1 MALPLLA
8 LGKIVSSV
16 VSATAKG
23 LTVAGKATAK
33 GSKVVGRAAGKAA
46 YAGGEL
52 VYDVASA
59 AKQGLIK
66 GVKATP
72 NALKKAASATRKSM
86 SNFGKRMSKR
96 KTSGGI
102 EKLKRN
108 SEKIRNNINRDIKK
122 LKKQRL
128 DRERIQRNVLERGE
142 VRKMEKNIESAK
154 TPTGKKVNSILKS
167 PMSIFDKIFG
177 LGGILL
183 AGIVVN
189 AIDAIVKKW
198 EEFKKNNKPM
208 FDFIGNI
215 IKGVG
220 DFLGGIEISMDK
232 MDTDKGDY
240 KKFAVFNKEGDLV
253 GGKLVEVKKTV
264 ETLGALAKKVIETIG
279 KPRKKGENAPEWSGV
294 SERGWAGLWNRRT
307 AGLLDFLTFG
317 IGDFDQRG
325 NLGWWGSTV
334 HSGSGYGEE
343 MEWADFFNHEKQ
355 IKKKNND
362 NNIDLSFNT
371 DNIIDT
377 TFMVAYQKEIEYIPF
392 PIGNSG
398 SSGGLSNYDAFTADL
413 PAIWKEN

>member
-1 MALPLLA
+1 MALPLLT
-8 LGKIVSSV
+8 LGIKIGKIVAGTV
-16 VSATAKG
+16 KG
-23 LTVAGKATAK
+23 LTVAGKATVKATAK
-33 GSKVVGRAAGKAA
+33 GSKIVGKVASSTGRVIGKATQ
-46 YAGGEL
+46 
-52 VYDVASA
+52 ST
-59 AKQGLIK
+59 AKGL
-66 GVKATP
+66 GKAVR
-72 NALKKAASATRKSM
+72 ATRKSM
-86 SNFGKRMSKR
+86 SNFSKRMSKR

-108 SEKIRNNINRDIKK
+108 SEKIRNNLNRDIKK

-128 DRERIQRNVLERGE
+128 DRKRIQRNVLERSE
-142 VRKMEKNIESAK
+142 VRKMEKNIESTK

-189 AIDAIVKKW
+189 AIDDIVKKW
-198 EEFKKNNKPM
+198 EEFNKNNKPM

-220 DFLGGIEISMDK
+220 DFLGGIEISSMNK

-240 KKFAVFNKEGDLV
+240 KKFAVFNKEGDLI
-253 GGKLVEVKKTV
+253 GGKLVAVKETV

-279 KPRKKGENAPEWSGV
+279 KPRKKGVNAPTNTSFFLG
-294 SERGWAGLWNRRT
+294 GKPFQNRRA
-307 AGLLDFLTFG
+307 AGVADFLTFG
-317 IGDFDQRG
+317 YWDFDQRG
-325 NLGWWGSTV
+325 NLGWFGGSTV
-334 HSGSGYGEE
+334 HSKSGYGEE
-343 MEWADFFNHEKQ
+343 MEWKTFFNHEKQ
-355 IKKKNND
+355 IKKND

-371 DNIIDT
+371 DENVNT
-377 TFMVAYQKEIEYIPF
+377 TLMIAFQKEIEYVPF

-413 PAIWKEN
+413 PAIWKES